1 MYLKC
6 NRRIKDGKEH
16 RYWSIM
22 ENRRCAGGR
31 VVQRPVLYL
40 GEINNSQREAW
51 IRSIEVFDEDHG
63 RQEKLALFAA
73 DRAAPPSLVQSVQ
86 VRLWEF
92 VLTRPRQWGG
102 CWLFRQL
109 WEQLGLEEFWRQRLG
124 CSREGTDWEHVLEVL
139 CAYRLISPGSEWRL
153 HRHWYAHSAM
163 GELLG
168 EDDALAAK
176 DTLYRCLDLLLAHKR
191 ALFDHLTARWR
202 DLFGVKF
209 EVLLYDL
216 TSTYF
221 ESEPPEGETDKRRF
235 GYSRDKRPDCVQV
248 VIALVV
254 TPEGFPL
261 AYEVMAGN
269 TSDKTTLRGFLQKI
283 QDQYGKA
290 ERIWVM
296 DRGIPTEEVLAQMRG
311 SVPPIH
317 YLVGTPKGR
326 LTRLEKALAERPW
339 EKVHAGVDVKLLP
352 QEGELYVLAQSR
364 DRVSKERAMRRR
376 QLKALWRRLKTL
388 QAMELSPKEL
398 LLKLGEARGKY
409 RMAWRLIDFEIP
421 EPGTKQEA
429 NFRFALN
436 RPKLRQARRR
446 EGRYLLRS
454 NLCGSDPALLWQL
467 YMLLTQIEEAFKNLK
482 GDLAIRPIFH
492 QREQRI
498 EAHIMVAFLAYCL
511 QVTLRHRLRLHA
523 PGLTPR
529 AVLEKFATIQML
541 DAHFPT
547 TDDRWLIFARYTQPE
562 KDHRLLL
569 AKLGLQLP
577 PQRPPR
583 ITAKGDLATA

>member
-6 NRRIKDGKEH
+6 NRRIKDGKVH

-22 ENRRCAGGR
+22 ENRRCAGGG

-40 GEINNSQREAW
+40 GEINDSQREAW

-73 DRAAPPSLVQSVQ
+73 DRPAPPSLVASVQ
-86 VRLWEF
+86 VRLSEF

-124 CSREGTDWEHVLEVL
+124 YSREGTDWEHVLEVL

-163 GELLG
+163 GDLLG
-168 EDDALAAK
+168 EDEALAAK

-191 ALFDHLTARWR
+191 ALFDHLSARWR

-209 EVLLYDL
+209 QVLLYDL

-221 ESEPPEGETDKRRF
+221 ESDPPEDESSKRRF

-248 VIALVV
+248 VIALVI

-296 DRGIPTEEVLAQMRG
+296 DRGIPTEEVLAEMRG

-376 QLKALWRRLKTL
+376 QLKALWRRLQVL
-388 QAMELSPKEL
+388 QVMEVSHKEL

-421 EPGTKQEA
+421 EPGAKQEA

-436 RPKLRQARRR
+436 RLKLRQVRRR

-454 NLCGSDPALLWQL
+454 NLCESAPALLWQL

-511 QVTLRHRLRLHA
+511 QVTLRHRLRVHA
-523 PGLTPR
+523 PGLTAR

-583 ITAKGDLATA
+583 ISAKGELATE

>member
-22 ENRRCAGGR
+22 ENRRCSGGR

-40 GEINNSQREAW
+40 GEINDSQREAW

-73 DRAAPPSLVQSVQ
+73 DRPTAPGVGQSVQ
-86 VRLWEF
+86 VRLSEF
-92 VLTRPRQWGG
+92 VLSRPRQWGG

-109 WEQLGLEEFWRQRLG
+109 WEQLGLEEFWRERLG
-124 CSREGTDWEHVLEVL
+124 CSREGTEWEHVLEAL
-139 CAYRLISPGSEWRL
+139 CAYRLMAPGSEWRL

-163 GELLG
+163 GDLLG

-221 ESEPPEGETDKRRF
+221 ESDPPEDENDKRRF

-254 TPEGFPL
+254 TAEGFPL
-261 AYEVMAGN
+261 AYEVLAGN
-269 TSDKTTLRGFLQKI
+269 TADKTTLRAFLQKI

-296 DRGIPTEEVLAQMRG
+296 DRGIPTEEVLAEMRG

-317 YLVGTPKGR
+317 YLVGTPKAR
-326 LTRLEKALAERPW
+326 LTQLEKALAERPW
-339 EKVHAGVDVKLLP
+339 AQVREGVEVKVLP

-364 DRVSKERAMRRR
+364 DRLSKERAMRRR
-376 QLKALWRRLKTL
+376 QLKTLWRRLKAL
-388 QAMELSPKEL
+388 QEMDLCPKEL

-409 RMAWRLIDFEIP
+409 RIAWRLIDFEIP
-421 EPGTKQEA
+421 EPDAKQGA
-429 NFRFALN
+429 YLRFALN
-436 RPKLRQARRR
+436 RQKLRQVRGR

-454 NLCGSDPALLWQL
+454 NLCGRDPALLWQL

-492 QREQRI
+492 QRQERI

-511 QVTLRHRLRLHA
+511 HVTLRHRLRLHA

-577 PQRPPR
+577 RQRPPR
-583 ITAKGDLATA
+583 ITAKGKLAIP